1 MAAAVMAANDA
12 SGSMPA
18 SPRNAPAANSS
29 ESPGRNG
36 ITTKPVSI
44 NTMAAMMQVPS
55 TQFCASSAIRPCS
68 LVNHANISVMLI
80 RIPPFFFHGR
90 WRRPRHG

>member
-1 MAAAVMAANDA
+1 MAAKVIAA
-12 SGSMPA
+12 SETIGSMPA
-18 SPRNAPAANSS
+18 SPRKAPAANSN

-36 ITTKPVSI
+36 ITTRPVSM

-68 LVNHANISVMLI
+68 LVSQENSSVILMRI
-80 RIPPFFFHGR
+80 RSLS
-90 WRRPRHG
+90 RRPAMPACL